1 MGPVQAFQNAYRNGY
16 ENGFRTGYRARL
28 AAGGMVT
35 ELGIV
40 ADTTVAAT
48 FTSGLTMATMAKS
61 AIEHG
66 YQQLTDRKASLRELA
81 NPGRT
86 GWHSCGLA
94 CAEAKL
100 HG

>member
-1 MGPVQAFQNAYRNGY
+1 
-16 ENGFRTGYRARL
+16 
-28 AAGGMVT
+28 
-35 ELGIV
+35 
-40 ADTTVAAT
+40 
-48 FTSGLTMATMAKS
+48 MATMAKS

-81 NPGRT
+81 NPDRT